1 MSSQAMTKTAAQNAT
16 GATRSALRM
25 SEAHRDQIRKLTD
38 QVSAMTCVLQC
49 ERALHAATQA
59 QHRDMSASHDFW
71 RDRCISELH
80 RQANA
85 AVAAAKITESPF

>member
-25 SEAHRDQIRKLTD
+25 AEAHRDQIRKLT
-38 QVSAMTCVLQC
+38 CVLQC
-49 ERALHAATQA
+49 ERALLAATQA